1 MAARRP
7 PGREEEKASSRL
19 PRHRPRRLRRSPA
32 LREWVA
38 ESDPEP
44 RRLVLPVFV
53 RPGSGPPT
61 PVAGF
66 PGVSLWPIE
75 ALPKLVRGLSDDGVR
90 AVLLFGTARRK
101 DTSGSEARSA
111 EGAVPRAVTSLKRL
125 DPSLVVATDV
135 CLCAYTSHGHC
146 GVLRGTAVDNDRTIA
161 LLGTVA
167 ALHAHAGA
175 DLVAPSAMM
184 DGQVGAIRAALDD
197 AGALETAIL
206 AYSSKHASALYGPFR
221 ATEGSAPSFGD
232 RASYQMDYR
241 NGREALGEMELDRR
255 EGADLLMVKPA
266 LTSLDLLARARAR
279 FDLPLAAFQVS
290 GEYAMIKAAA
300 DRGFLDERLAV
311 RETLGAI
318 RRAGA
323 DVIVSYYAREF
334 ARWTREGA

>member
-1 MAARRP
+1 MSAGRRGDSGEDRP
-7 PGREEEKASSRL
+7 VDRA
-19 PRHRPRRLRRSPA
+19 RPRRLRRTPA

-38 ESDPEP
+38 ESGLDTG
-44 RRLVLPVFV
+44 RLVLPVFV
-53 RPGSGPPT
+53 RPGDGAPT

-66 PGVSLWPIE
+66 PGVALWPVGAVPE
-75 ALPKLVRGLSDDGVR
+75 LARGLHHDGVR

-101 DTSGSEARSA
+101 DATGSEARSA
-111 EGAVPRAVTSLKRL
+111 SGAVARAVRAFKRS
-125 DPSLVVATDV
+125 DPSLLVATDV

-146 GVLRGTAVDNDRTIA
+146 GVLCGTRVHNDRTIG
-161 LLGTVA
+161 LLGEVA
-167 ALHAHAGA
+167 VLHARSGA

-184 DGQVGAIRAALDD
+184 DGQVREIREALDD
-197 AGALETAIL
+197 AGEHDAAIL
-206 AYSSKHASALYGPFR
+206 AYASKHASSLYGPFR
-221 ATEGSAPSFGD
+221 AAEGSTPAFGD
-232 RASYQMDYR
+232 RATYQMDFR
-241 NGREALGEMELDRR
+241 NAREALREMELDAR

-300 DRGFLDERLAV
+300 ERGFLDEVAAV

-323 DVIVSYYAREF
+323 DVIVTYFAREV
-334 ARWTREGA
+334 ARGAREVA